1 MITPSP
7 RPWVRAG
14 ALIVALAAT
23 LGGCGSSAPRT
34 ATLSPS
40 ETQALYVRENR
51 ASGLPHRFGDT
62 KPHDWG
68 AISPARYPV
77 HGLDAA
83 RYQGVIDW
91 HAARGA
97 GIRFG
102 YLKATEGGDHID
114 PAFGQNAAG
123 ARSAG
128 VPVGAYHFYYFCRPA
143 HEQAAWF
150 IANVPKRRGDLPPIL
165 DMEWNHLSPT
175 CRIRPPASEVRAS
188 IREFSR
194 IVERHYGT
202 APVIYTTPDFYA
214 RNDLGSLRGTEFWL
228 RSVTA
233 HPSERYPDERW
244 SFWQY
249 TGTGLV
255 PGVRGPVDL
264 NAFAGNEA
272 TWQAWLAARSQG

>member
-1 MITPSP
+1 MITTSP

-51 ASGLPHRFGDT
+51 ASGIPRRFGDS

-68 AISPARYPV
+68 TIGPATYPV

-91 HAARGA
+91 HTARGA

-102 YLKATEGGDHID
+102 YLKATEGGDVLD
-114 PAFGQNAAG
+114 PAFAQNAAG
-123 ARSAG
+123 ARAAG

-143 HEQAAWF
+143 SEQAAWF

-175 CRIRPPASEVRAS
+175 CRIRPPAEEVRAS

-233 HPSERYPDERW
+233 HPAERYPDERW

-255 PGVRGPVDL
+255 PGVRGSVDL

-272 TWQAWLAARSQG
+272 NWQAWLAARSQG

>member
-1 MITPSP
+1 MITTSP

-34 ATLSPS
+34 ATLSAS
-40 ETQALYVRENR
+40 ETQALYIRENR
-51 ASGLPHRFGDT
+51 ASGIPRRFGDT

-68 AISPARYPV
+68 AISPQRYPV

-83 RYQGVIDW
+83 RYQGVINW
-91 HAARGA
+91 HEARDA

-102 YLKATEGGDHID
+102 YLKATEGGDVLD
-114 PAFGQNAAG
+114 PAFVQNAAG
-123 ARSAG
+123 ARAAG

-175 CRIRPPASEVRAS
+175 CRIRPPAAEVRAS

-272 TWQAWLAARSQG
+272 NWRSWLAARSQG